1 MSEFK
6 GTKGKW
12 GIQNEPVQ
20 YRTNPNPKEWHGS
33 FDIISGETG
42 IACVHAYTFWNQTFE
57 EAQANA
63 KLIASAPEMLE
74 MLQKA
79 ERTLREVYECD
90 TNEIQQLI
98 KKATE

>member
-1 MSEFK
+1 MSEF
-6 GTKGKW
+6 TKGKW
-12 GIQNEPVQ
+12 GIQGMPFQDKEE
-20 YRTNPNPKEWHGS
+20 NPKEWHGS
-33 FDIISGETG
+33 FDIISGKTQ
-42 IACVHAYTFWNQTFE
+42 IAYVHAYTFWNQTFE